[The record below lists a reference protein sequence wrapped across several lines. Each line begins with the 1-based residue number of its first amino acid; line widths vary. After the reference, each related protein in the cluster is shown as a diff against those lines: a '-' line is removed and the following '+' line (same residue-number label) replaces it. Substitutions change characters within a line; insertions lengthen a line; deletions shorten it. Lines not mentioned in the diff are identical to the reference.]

1 MSISVQVPVLLGGV
15 VVHTTENRGFT
26 PEELTER
33 ALDKLIYVGQNSHPV
48 IREQAEAF
56 REQIRGVIL
65 FYLKEAVAS
74 QNVTIS
80 NRLIQAGYPELTK
93 LLD

>member
-56 REQIRGVIL
+56 REQIRGVVL
-65 FYLKEAVAS
+65 FYLKEAVS
-74 QNVTIS
+74 SHNVTIS
-80 NRLIQAGYPELTK
+80 NRLIQAGHPELTK

>member
-1 MSISVQVPVLLGGV
+1 MAISVNLPVLLGGV

-26 PEELTER
+26 PEEITDR
-33 ALDKLIYVGQNSHPV
+33 ALDRIIYVGQNSHPA

-56 REQIRGVIL
+56 RESIRGVIL
-65 FYLKEAVAS
+65 FYMKEAVAS
-74 QNVTIS
+74 HNVTIS
-80 NRLIQAGYPELTK
+80 NRLIQAGHPELTK